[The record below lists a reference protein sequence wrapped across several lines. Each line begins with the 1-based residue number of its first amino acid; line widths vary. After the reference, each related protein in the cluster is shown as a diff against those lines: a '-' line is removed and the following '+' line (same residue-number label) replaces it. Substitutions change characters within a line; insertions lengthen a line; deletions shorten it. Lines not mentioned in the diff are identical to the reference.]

1 MKRQYMKVS
10 TKKHVLS
17 WKWRTLLKKKKS
29 KRIFVRDKETFE
41 VNIVNKL
48 DLG

>member
-1 MKRQYMKVS
+1 MKIQYMKFLLKS
-10 TKKHVLS
+10 TYFHGNEEFY
-17 WKWRTLLKKKKS
+17 KKKKRR
-29 KRIFVRDKETFE
+29 RIFVRDKETFE